1 MNITGMNL
9 ILAHPDIKKK
19 VDDFYLSTYGLV
31 VFPKMLRHID
41 EAVLD
46 LFDRLD
52 RRVTPVSTILAETFR
67 SLNVCWRM
75 S

>member
-1 MNITGMNL
+1 
-9 ILAHPDIKKK
+9 
-19 VDDFYLSTYGLV
+19 
-31 VFPKMLRHID
+31 MLRHID

-75 S
+75 RGGCRMETPLDGP